1 MIVWPAAI
9 LIRSGGMLPSLTP
22 PCFLPCSADFSMSN
36 FLQSETVQVLV
47 LAVVQGISEFLPISS
62 DGHLIAVESF
72 LPGLKDKTE
81 INLILHFGT
90 LLSIIVFYWKQLLK
104 LLTEDRR
111 VIPLLIIGTIPVG
124 IVGVII
130 KKKFPTVIENPLLGG
145 FMLAVMGLLLL
156 TMERIKGGDLDYR
169 KMPAKIALGI
179 GIAQIFALLPGISR
193 SGTTILTGCLLGLQ
207 RQSAATFSFLLAVP
221 AIAGATLLEGIDIYQ
236 EGGVKC
242 SVSDAVLGCVVAFL
256 VGLVALRL
264 LVRLLNHGKLH
275 WFAYWLIPFGLAN
288 VVWQLYLMARDGL

>member
-1 MIVWPAAI
+1 
-9 LIRSGGMLPSLTP
+9 
-22 PCFLPCSADFSMSN
+22 
-36 FLQSETVQVLV
+36 
-47 LAVVQGISEFLPISS
+47 
-62 DGHLIAVESF
+62 
-72 LPGLKDKTE
+72 
-81 INLILHFGT
+81 
-90 LLSIIVFYWKQLLK
+90 
-104 LLTEDRR
+104 
-111 VIPLLIIGTIPVG
+111 VIPLLIAGTIPVA

-156 TMERIKGGDLDYR
+156 MMERIKGGEIDYR
-169 KMPAKIALGI
+169 KMPLKIALGI

-193 SGTTILTGCLLGLQ
+193 SGTTIITGCLLGLQ

-242 SVSDAVLGCVVAFL
+242 AISDAIIGAVISFL
-256 VGLVALRL
+256 VGLVALSL
-264 LVRLLNHGKLH
+264 LVRILNNGKLH

-288 VVWQLYLMARDGL
+288 VVWQIYLLTQQMR